1 MAGGLLNFG
10 SMTRNWNNPRPRRAS
25 RRRAVLGT
33 TLTEVIISIAVTALA
48 VGGMVSGYVFSVDR
62 AEWSARS
69 AAAQV
74 LTSQRI
80 EQTRA
85 ARWDTMA
92 GIDEVVT
99 TNFPVEI
106 IPLNMPSTS
115 ATGVLATNITTIT
128 LISQDPPLKIVR
140 VDCLWSFLSRGPFTN
155 TLITYR
161 SPDQ

>member
-1 MAGGLLNFG
+1 
-10 SMTRNWNNPRPRRAS
+10 MTRNWNDSRPRRAPT
-25 RRRAVLGT
+25 RRAILGT

-48 VGGMVSGYVFSVDR
+48 VGGMVSGYLFSVDR

-69 AAAQV
+69 AAAQA
-74 LTSQRI
+74 LTAQRI

-99 TNFPVEI
+99 TNFPVEVV
-106 IPLNMPSTS
+106 PLNMPSTS
-115 ATGVLATNITTIT
+115 MTGVLATNITTIA
-128 LISQDPPLKIVR
+128 LISEDPPLKIVR

>member
-1 MAGGLLNFG
+1 
-10 SMTRNWNNPRPRRAS
+10 MTRNWNEPRPRRAS
-25 RRRAVLGT
+25 RRRTVLGT

-48 VGGMVSGYVFSVDR
+48 VGSMVSGYVFSVDR

-69 AAAQV
+69 AAAQI
-74 LTSQRI
+74 LTAQRI

-106 IPLNMPSTS
+106 VPLNMPSTS
-115 ATGVLATNITTIT
+115 TTGVLATNITTIT
-128 LISQDPPLKIVR
+128 LVSPDPPLKIVR

>member
-1 MAGGLLNFG
+1 MAGGLLKFE
-10 SMTRNWNNPRPRRAS
+10 SMTRNWNEARSRPAS
-25 RRRAVLGT
+25 GRHSVHGT

-48 VGGMVSGYVFSVDR
+48 IGGIVSGYVFSLDR

-74 LTSQRI
+74 FTAQRI

-99 TNFPVEI
+99 ANFPVEVL
-106 IPLNMPSTS
+106 PLNMPMTS
-115 ATGVLATNITTIT
+115 IGGVMATNITTIT
-128 LISQDPPLKIVR
+128 LLSDNPPLKVVR
-140 VDCLWSFLSRGPFTN
+140 VDCLWSFSSRGPFTN